1 MKIKDLCESERPR
14 EKLLSR
20 GADSL
25 SNGELLAILIGSGS
39 CGMSALETAQTL
51 LSSCGGRLSIDNK
64 YLKRIITDDAAR
76 ILFSGGK
83 IENHAVSARNGKP
96 YTSLISLKRY
106 REKDGDVWYSFE
118 TDFPKNKD
126 GWKIGLCGNAPLY
139 SKFSVLCLT
148 NTSAIGQVF
157 DKIQMRFR
165 QLFKAKAYLRHYT
178 DHGAEVADL
187 EVASDIVDFLISEYE
202 SVQTE
207 QALPPRPKI
216 IV

>member
-1 MKIKDLCESERPR
+1 MSSKATLCAVDPHSGTY
-14 EKLLSR
+14 LANAMLVR
-20 GADSL
+20 GDV
-25 SNGELLAILIGSGS
+25 
-39 CGMSALETAQTL
+39 T
-51 LSSCGGRLSIDNK
+51 LSSVRSTIDRLSSK
-64 YLKRIITDDAAR
+64 MQYPL
-76 ILFSGGK
+76 
-83 IENHAVSARNGKP
+83 
-96 YTSLISLKRY
+96 
-106 REKDGDVWYSFE
+106 W
-118 TDFPKNKD
+118 NKD

-165 QLFKAKAYLRHYT
+165 QLFKARAYLRHYT

-187 EVASDIVDFLISEYE
+187 EEASDIVDFLISEYE

-207 QALPPRPKI
+207 QVLPPRPQI